1 MSHSDAV
8 SHICDC
14 SSDEWTQNFDC
25 SFISSLFS
33 LVSTLVRRWQRSLE
47 SLAAGCALCALH
59 DSARAKITMQS
70 AAFKNLSGLIFDR
83 DQPDQEELVAEV
95 RSSR

>member
-1 MSHSDAV
+1 MFAAMSAALAGNRV
-8 SHICDC
+8 S
-14 SSDEWTQNFDC
+14 
-25 SFISSLFS
+25 
-33 LVSTLVRRWQRSLE
+33 SLE

>member
-1 MSHSDAV
+1 
-8 SHICDC
+8 
-14 SSDEWTQNFDC
+14 
-25 SFISSLFS
+25 
-33 LVSTLVRRWQRSLE
+33 
-47 SLAAGCALCALH
+47 
-59 DSARAKITMQS
+59 MQS